1 MATPSSPS
9 TPTHIQ
15 SNPMYGSSLPTLNFS
30 STNLDNEWKK
40 WKLHFSIFLKA
51 SALDETEESR
61 FSFIKERLLELGDV
75 KLEKTIETAQNLE
88 TSRQHLQELESQ
100 SVVLQVKSQPK
111 KTNDR
116 RGKNYGRPGSRVS
129 DQQRNKCP
137 RCGQVHHHKCP
148 ATGQICKKCGKPNHY
163 AIMCRSAPQ
172 SNGGNY
178 VSRHN
183 NIKNIEYLENLG
195 ENSLFVGKIT
205 SNQNVNSWDIVIL
218 VNNCNLNCQIDTGSQ
233 VNIMSKNTLNF
244 LKLPLSR
251 IQQSSAQLMSY
262 CGNKIP
268 VLGKI
273 SISCKIPL
281 DKTYEIDFLVTELN
295 QKTILG
301 LKTSEELGLIKKLFT
316 TNDNTLSNN
325 FDQNILVKY
334 NEVFEGIGLLP
345 GEHKINIEQNVEG
358 HVDPP
363 RKIPFKLKERFKA
376 ELDFMVRNGIIEK
389 VEEPCKFVSSLVCVE
404 KPNKNLR
411 ICLDPRYI
419 NKHIIRPKRN
429 IPTLESLTSE
439 LSGSKYFSVFDAS
452 NGFWSLKLDKESS
465 KLTAFNTEFG
475 IYRFLRMPYGITTA
489 SEEFQHALQ
498 NLLLDIPNLVVY
510 IDDILIHAE
519 TKEEHDRIVMMFL
532 ERVKTIGLKLNK
544 DKTQFCQKS
553 VKFMGQIISTQG
565 LRPQESKVK
574 AIEDMCPPTNVKELQ
589 RFLGFVNYLGQY
601 IKNLS
606 QKTTNLRLLLKKNV
620 PWHWNPNHQNEFENL
635 KQIISSEPVLTF
647 YDVNKELTLS
657 VDASQDSMGAVI
669 LHNKQPI
676 AYASKSMNESQ
687 KRYSQIEKE
696 LLAIVFGCVKFHRY
710 IYGQKVKVETDHKP
724 LVAIFNKNLS
734 DIPQRLQ
741 RMMLKI
747 QQYDLIVNHVPG
759 KEMYLADTLSRAKF
773 EKDQSHD
780 ETDKILS
787 SLNDEL
793 RIHANF
799 LVNSLN
805 ASENKL
811 NEIRA
816 ETQKDFTL
824 TKIISYIK
832 NGWPSRKSN
841 VSDDVKQYYNYKDQL
856 HVIDGI
862 VFKLNSIV
870 IPQSMRNEML
880 RHMHEGH
887 LGIVNTKNFVR
898 GIIFWPCM
906 NSEIENYI
914 QNCQSCLKFRK
925 NNTAQP
931 LMPHEIPDIPW
942 QKVGADIF
950 QFESKYYIIIVDY
963 YSEYFEIAPI
973 NSFNS
978 QTVITQFKSIFCRHG
993 IPIQLISDNG
1003 PPFNSI
1009 EFKRFCEKWNIKHVT
1024 SSPHY
1029 PKSNGLAERT
1039 IGTVKNI
1046 FRKCK
1051 DSGSDVYLGL
1061 LNFRNTPKADGI
1073 ASPAKLLM
1081 SRNLRCLIPSST
1093 SSLRPSVVPYAGE
1106 RQKIVNRQER
1116 VKHYH
1121 DRKAKYLPKVEVGE
1135 NILFKH
1141 NPKSNWIPAIVVQEI
1156 IPGRSF
1162 KIKTPEGVLFQRN
1175 REHLLK
1181 RNNYTPNSVPPSP
1194 NSIHNQSDNL
1204 YNRPRRNINRPKKF
1218 KDYVNY

>member
-334 NEVFEGIGLLP
+334 NKVFEGIGLLP

-389 VEEPCKFVSSLVCVE
+389 VEEPCKQSNSS
-404 KPNKNLR
+404 
-411 ICLDPRYI
+411 
-419 NKHIIRPKRN
+419 
-429 IPTLESLTSE
+429 
-439 LSGSKYFSVFDAS
+439 SV
-452 NGFWSLKLDKESS
+452 
-465 KLTAFNTEFG
+465 
-475 IYRFLRMPYGITTA
+475 
-489 SEEFQHALQ
+489 
-498 NLLLDIPNLVVY
+498 
-510 IDDILIHAE
+510 
-519 TKEEHDRIVMMFL
+519 
-532 ERVKTIGLKLNK
+532 
-544 DKTQFCQKS
+544 
-553 VKFMGQIISTQG
+553 
-565 LRPQESKVK
+565 
-574 AIEDMCPPTNVKELQ
+574 ELQ
-589 RFLGFVNYLGQY
+589 RRKHAVEVAK
-601 IKNLS
+601 IKQAIEMKKLEDKL
-606 QKTTNLRLLLKKNV
+606 QLL
-620 PWHWNPNHQNEFENL
+620 
-635 KQIISSEPVLTF
+635 
-647 YDVNKELTLS
+647 EL
-657 VDASQDSMGAVI
+657 
-669 LHNKQPI
+669 
-676 AYASKSMNESQ
+676 E
-687 KRYSQIEKE
+687 
-696 LLAIVFGCVKFHRY
+696 
-710 IYGQKVKVETDHKP
+710 QKV
-724 LVAIFNKNLS
+724 F
-734 DIPQRLQ
+734 
-741 RMMLKI
+741 
-747 QQYDLIVNHVPG
+747 
-759 KEMYLADTLSRAKF
+759 
-773 EKDQSHD
+773 
-780 ETDKILS
+780 
-787 SLNDEL
+787 
-793 RIHANF
+793 
-799 LVNSLN
+799 
-805 ASENKL
+805 
-811 NEIRA
+811 
-816 ETQKDFTL
+816 ETQ
-824 TKIISYIK
+824 
-832 NGWPSRKSN
+832 
-841 VSDDVKQYYNYKDQL
+841 VSDDVERSSVRSL
-856 HVIDGI
+856 HSSRSQTQNVPDNTPRRKMDLVEEAPRLTIPDKRPMRSPEPSDIERLCHTISEAVKSEMMIKLQKCLKGEAKLAVSGMMISPDNVDSVLKILEMRFGRPDLIIDGLI
-862 VFKLNSIV
+862 SNVKAVTPIREHN
-870 IPQSMRNEML
+870 
-880 RHMHEGH
+880 
-887 LGIVNTKNFVR
+887 
-898 GIIFWPCM
+898 
-906 NSEIENYI
+906 IETN
-914 QNCQSCLKFRK
+914 RK
-925 NNTAQP
+925 
-931 LMPHEIPDIPW
+931 I
-942 QKVGADIF
+942 
-950 QFESKYYIIIVDY
+950 
-963 YSEYFEIAPI
+963 
-973 NSFNS
+973 SF
-978 QTVITQFKSIFCRHG
+978 
-993 IPIQLISDNG
+993 QLI
-1003 PPFNSI
+1003 I
-1009 EFKRFCEKWNIKHVT
+1009 
-1024 SSPHY
+1024 
-1029 PKSNGLAERT
+1029 
-1039 IGTVKNI
+1039 TV
-1046 FRKCK
+1046 
-1051 DSGSDVYLGL
+1051 G
-1061 LNFRNTPKADGI
+1061 
-1073 ASPAKLLM
+1073 
-1081 SRNLRCLIPSST
+1081 
-1093 SSLRPSVVPYAGE
+1093 
-1106 RQKIVNRQER
+1106 
-1116 VKHYH
+1116 
-1121 DRKAKYLPKVEVGE
+1121 KY
-1135 NILFKH
+1135 
-1141 NPKSNWIPAIVVQEI
+1141 
-1156 IPGRSF
+1156 RS
-1162 KIKTPEGVLFQRN
+1162 K
-1175 REHLLK
+1175 EH
-1181 RNNYTPNSVPPSP
+1181 
-1194 NSIHNQSDNL
+1194 
-1204 YNRPRRNINRPKKF
+1204 
-1218 KDYVNY
+1218 